1 MDKKKVLL
9 IGTGIVA
16 FGVVVYFVIKKF
28 RGGNTSGTNKCPEGY
43 MPRNGKCARL
53 TTTGGGSTPPTNQ
66 SGVYTGYYGETYEYT
81 GYYGG
86 YDGGGNTTTTNTNT
100 SGGWGTTN
108 YVITRS
114 GSRLRKE
121 PNTNSTIIKTYDK
134 GVTLA
139 IVDESEKSDG
149 LWYKVQEKSGVNA
162 TDVKREGWMRS
173 DVVDIALS

>member
-28 RGGNTSGTNKCPEGY
+28 RGGGNTSTDNKCPEGY

-53 TTTGGGSTPPTNQ
+53 TTTTGGGSTPPPNNQ
-66 SGVYTGYYGETYEYT
+66 LNVYTGYYGETYEYT

-86 YDGGGNTTTTNTNT
+86 GGNTTTNTNT

-121 PNTNSTIIKTYDK
+121 PNTNSSIIKTYDK
-134 GVTLA
+134 GVLLA
-139 IVDESEKSDG
+139 IAEQSSESDG
-149 LWYKVQEKSGVNA
+149 IWYKVKEKSGVNA